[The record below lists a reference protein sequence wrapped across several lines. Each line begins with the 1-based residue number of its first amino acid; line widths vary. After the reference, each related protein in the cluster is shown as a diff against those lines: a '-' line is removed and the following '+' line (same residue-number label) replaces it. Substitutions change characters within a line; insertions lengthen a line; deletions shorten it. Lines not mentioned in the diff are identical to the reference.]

1 MKPVILTDE
10 NIPWLEHYLG
20 GCATIRKSG
29 GRDIGPA
36 QLRDV
41 DALLVRSV
49 TRVDEQLL
57 RDSPVRFV
65 GSATS
70 GVDHI
75 DRRYLQQQK
84 IHFCYAPG
92 SNANSVVEYVLA
104 AIAAVDDK
112 LERLMAGGR
121 VGIIGYGVIGKRMG
135 QRLQDLGIDYC
146 AYDPWLDAD
155 KLSHAAPLEAILD
168 CDVISLHAELTR
180 EQPWPS
186 FHLLGTDEL
195 CALRADALLINA
207 SRGAVVDN
215 AALLALMEQ
224 GKFGAQVILD
234 VWEGEPCISEPL
246 LRRVALASPH
256 IAGYSLDGKILATRM
271 LCESLAEYFQLP
283 ALNSD
288 SPVADAAPA
297 ALVAAVN
304 GAALVRCL
312 LQQCYD
318 IGVDDALL
326 REATLGAS
334 PARAAVAFDQ
344 LRKTYRERRE
354 LYGTRVCGQLTDTR
368 DLQLLK
374 ALGCSLDSNGSST

>member
-1 MKPVILTDE
+1 MKPVILADE

-20 GCATIRKSG
+20 GCATIRESG
-29 GRDIGPA
+29 GRDIGPG

-75 DRRYLQQQK
+75 DRSYLRQRQ
-84 IHFCYAPG
+84 IHFCYAPA

-121 VGIIGYGVIGKRMG
+121 VGIIGYGVIGKRLA
-135 QRLQDLGIDYC
+135 QRLQDLGIGYC

-168 CDVISLHAELTR
+168 CDVVTLHAELTR

-186 FHLLGTDEL
+186 FHLLGTAEL
-195 CALRADALLINA
+195 CHLRADALLINA
-207 SRGAVVDN
+207 SRGPVVDN
-215 AALLALMEQ
+215 AALLSLMEQ
-224 GKFGAQVILD
+224 EKFRAQVVLD
-234 VWEGEPCISEPL
+234 VWEGEPSISEPL

-271 LCESLAEYFQLP
+271 LCESLVGHFQLP
-283 ALNSD
+283 ALNCD

-297 ALVAAVN
+297 ALASAGS

-312 LQQCYD
+312 LQQRYD
-318 IGVDDALL
+318 ISVDDALL
-326 REATLGAS
+326 RGATLGVS
-334 PARAAVAFDQ
+334 PERAAVAFDH

-354 LYGTRVCGQLTDTR
+354 LYGTRVDGQLTDRR
-368 DLQLLK
+368 DLSILD
-374 ALGCSLDSNGSST
+374 ALGCSFRSSGQST

>member
-1 MKPVILTDE
+1 
-10 NIPWLEHYLG
+10 
-20 GCATIRKSG
+20 
-29 GRDIGPA
+29 
-36 QLRDV
+36 
-41 DALLVRSV
+41 
-49 TRVDEQLL
+49 
-57 RDSPVRFV
+57 
-65 GSATS
+65 
-70 GVDHI
+70 
-75 DRRYLQQQK
+75 
-84 IHFCYAPG
+84 
-92 SNANSVVEYVLA
+92 
-104 AIAAVDDK
+104 
-112 LERLMAGGR
+112 
-121 VGIIGYGVIGKRMG
+121 
-135 QRLQDLGIDYC
+135 
-146 AYDPWLDAD
+146 
-155 KLSHAAPLEAILD
+155 
-168 CDVISLHAELTR
+168 
-180 EQPWPS
+180 
-186 FHLLGTDEL
+186 LLGTDEL

-312 LQQCYD
+312 LQQRYD
-318 IGVDDALL
+318 ISEDDALL
-326 REATLGAS
+326 REATLGPS

-368 DLQLLK
+368 DLQLVK
-374 ALGCSLDSNGSST
+374 ALGCSFDSNGLST